1 MAEAVSTISISII
14 VPVFNRPDEVAEL
27 LQSLSAQTDRDFELV
42 IVEDG
47 SQQRCEKV
55 LDEYRDRLNISYFFK
70 ENEGPGIARN
80 YGCVRAAGN
89 YFIFV
94 DSDCILPEQYISVV
108 RRELTANYTDAFG
121 GPDSAHESFSWLQKA
136 INYAMTSFLTTG
148 GIRGGGEKL
157 DKFYPRSF
165 NMGFSREV
173 FEKTGGFP
181 AVQFAR
187 TKAAGED
194 MELSVRIMKLGFSV
208 RLIPQV
214 YVFHKRRTS
223 LKQFYRQTFHFGFA
237 RIAIFK
243 RNQGALKL
251 VHTLPSLFFLGSI
264 FLILLSLF
272 ISPVFMLPILL
283 LAVLLFT
290 DATIKTH
297 NPAIGLLA
305 TLASLIQ
312 LTGYGSGFLV
322 AVWEKI
328 ILSR

>member
-1 MAEAVSTISISII
+1 MAADQPISISII

-27 LQSLSAQTDRDFELV
+27 LQSLSTQTDRDFELV

-47 SQQRCEKV
+47 STLTCEEV
-55 LDEYRDRLNISYFFK
+55 VEAYRDRLNISYFFK
-70 ENEGPGIARN
+70 VNEGPGIARN
-80 YGCVRAAGN
+80 YGCERAKGN
-89 YFIFV
+89 YFLFV

-108 RRELTANYTDAFG
+108 RRALSDNFTDAFG
-121 GPDSAHESFSWLQKA
+121 GPDSAHASFSNLQKA

-157 DKFYPRSF
+157 DKFHPRSF

-181 AVQFAR
+181 TVQFAR

-194 MELSVRIMKLGFSV
+194 MELSIRIMKLGFSV
-208 RLIPQV
+208 RLIPEA

-223 LKQFYRQTFHFGFA
+223 LKQFYRQTFHFGYA

-264 FLILLSLF
+264 LLILLSLF
-272 ISPVFMLPILL
+272 ISPVFMLPILF
-283 LAVLLFT
+283 LALLLFA
-290 DATIKTH
+290 DATIKTQ

-305 TLASLIQ
+305 TLASFIQ

-328 ILSR
+328 LLNR